1 MSCLWNAYNLIN
13 TRIQKNKVYL
23 VKMVVEKK
31 SSKVGFISA
40 VYGSLVKIKGLE
52 NNVRLK
58 DLIKISNHD
67 FLCEVIQIY
76 SDHIIAQSFENTFS
90 IKLNEKVV
98 NLHEPLSMELAP
110 GLLANVFDGIQRP
123 LGITFE
129 YFQEGRLNR
138 GLEFPPLSKTKKWH
152 FVPTRKVNDFIFSG
166 DEIGI
171 VQETSLLKHI
181 IMVPPKNSGI
191 LSSIAEEGD
200 YTIIDNI
207 YTLQNDNDEKPYC
220 MLQKWPVTKRKPFCE
235 KKQPDEPLITG
246 LRIID
251 LLFPVA
257 KGGTFAVPGGFGTGK
272 TIIQQNIAKY
282 CDADLIV
289 FIGCGEP
296 GNEIANALKQFKETV
311 DPNTGHPLLER
322 IALIVN
328 TSNMPVSAREASLF
342 SGITIAEYYRDMG
355 YNVAVIADSI
365 SRWAESL
372 REISGLLEEMP
383 AEEGYPAYL
392 PSKLSSFYERAGVFT
407 TLGNDP
413 DGKRRKGSITII
425 GSISPPAGDFN
436 EPVTSA
442 TKRVVQGIWA
452 LDTKLA
458 YLKHY
463 PAISWINSYSNY
475 PEYLTDWWEKI
486 DKDWPDIK
494 LDWFEC
500 RKQVNEILAKEND
513 LKYITQLLG
522 HKNLPEDQK
531 LELYIA
537 NLIRNAFFMQ
547 NAFNEVDNFTSSRKM
562 LGLIKIIILLYN
574 SSIPLVK
581 RGFLINEKKCDEILN
596 EVMKI
601 SHYVPNDDLKPL
613 EKFKDEILNNT
624 ISLVYNI
631 HRK

>member
-1 MSCLWNAYNLIN
+1 
-13 TRIQKNKVYL
+13 
-23 VKMVVEKK
+23 MVVEKK
-31 SSKVGFISA
+31 KSVEGFISA
-40 VYGSLVKIKGLE
+40 VYGSLVEIKGLE
-52 NNVRLK
+52 DDVRLHH
-58 DLIKISNHD
+58 LIKITHHD

-76 SDHIIAQSFENTFS
+76 SDRIIAQCFESTNS
-90 IKLNEKVV
+90 IKLKEKVV
-98 NLHEPLSMELAP
+98 SLHQALSMELAP

-123 LGITFE
+123 LDLTFE
-129 YFQEGRLNR
+129 HFQEGRLNR
-138 GLEFPPLSKTKKWH
+138 GLEFASLSRKKKWH
-152 FVPTRKVNDFIFSG
+152 FIPSRKVNDFVLSG

-171 VQETSLLKHI
+171 VQETSLIEHK
-181 IMVPPKNSGI
+181 IMVPPSNSGI
-191 LSSIAEEGD
+191 LSFITNEGN
-200 YTIIDNI
+200 YTITEEI
-207 YTLQNDNDEKPYC
+207 YRLKNENDEKSYC
-220 MLQKWPVTKRKPFCE
+220 MLQKWPVTKRKPFFE
-235 KKQPDEPLITG
+235 KEQPNEPLITG
-246 LRIID
+246 VRIID

-272 TIIQQNIAKY
+272 TILQQNIAKY

-296 GNEIANALKQFKETV
+296 GNEIANALKQFRETV
-311 DPNTGHPLLER
+311 DPNTGHSLLDR

-392 PSKLSSFYERAGVFT
+392 PSKLSSFYERAGIFT
-407 TLGNDP
+407 TLGHDSN
-413 DGKRRKGSITII
+413 GKRRKGSITII
-425 GSISPPAGDFN
+425 GSISPPAGDFS

-452 LDTKLA
+452 LDPKLA

-475 PEYLTDWWEKI
+475 SEYLTDWWEQI
-486 DKDWPDIK
+486 DKDWKDIK

-500 RKQVNEILAKEND
+500 RKQTNEILAKEND

-522 HKNLPEDQK
+522 QRNLAEEQK
-531 LELYIA
+531 LDLYIA
-537 NLIRNAFFMQ
+537 NLIRNAFFVQ
-547 NAFNEVDNFTSSRKM
+547 NAFNEVDNYTSSKKM
-562 LGLIKIIILLYN
+562 LGLIKIILLLYN
-574 SSIPLVK
+574 KSKSLIK
-581 RGFLINEKKCDEILN
+581 RGFIINDKSCDRVFNEI
-596 EVMKI
+596 MRI
-601 SHYVPNDDLKPL
+601 SHYVPN
-613 EKFKDEILNNT
+613 KDFEPIDKLRKGIDNESIN
-624 ISLVYNI
+624 LVYKI
-631 HRK
+631 QHK